1 VDTKGNPAFFF
12 IDMIFNFLTK
22 NEKAGGYIA
31 LNGLQDWW
39 QKSFTDSE
47 RKHIREV
54 VGGTWNPL
62 DSDDNGELQKYNKP
76 APLGFLM
83 GMAGWFNN
91 SRDRDLAVKMIVKAE
106 EFATPHSDPLDLHFF
121 YAQQMKIYNAGKP
134 DQSGLNKVIK
144 SCHNQINLAPRAAQE
159 FRRQYKGNL
168 PVHEGYD
175 KLINILQKDKKYDDA
190 IKYMTMAKEE
200 GWGSAK
206 WGKGKQSTW
215 DDQILKLTKLKDQL
229 QK

>member
-1 VDTKGNPAFFF
+1 MGTKGNPAFFF
-12 IDMIFNFLTK
+12 IDMVFNFLTK
-22 NEKAGGYIA
+22 KQKIGGYIA

-62 DSDDNGELQKYNKP
+62 DSEDGGELQKYNKP

-91 SRDRDLAVKMIVKAE
+91 SRDRDIAVKMIVKAE
-106 EFATPHSDPLDLHFF
+106 EFATSHSDALDLHFF

-134 DQSGLNKVIK
+134 DEVGLKKVVE
-144 SCHNQINLAPRAAQE
+144 SCKKQIDLAPKAAEE
-159 FRRQYKGNL
+159 FRRQYKGDL

-175 KLINILQKDKKYDDA
+175 RMISILEREKKYDEA
-190 IKYMTMAKEE
+190 VKYATEAKKE
-200 GWGSAK
+200 GWGSSK
-206 WGKGKQSTW
+206 WNKGKGASW
-215 DDQILKLTKLKDQL
+215 DDQIIKFTTLKDKLK
-229 QK
+229 K